1 MAGVDLT
8 IVQELMGNK
17 TIALTARYAYQAS
30 TNELK
35 AFEPLVN
42 PRRLPV
48 QSGAV
53 LSSDTKMAHRI

>member
-1 MAGVDLT
+1 
-8 IVQELMGNK
+8 VQELMGNK
-17 TIALTARYAYQAS
+17 TIALTAWYAYQSS
-30 TNELK
+30 TNEWK

-53 LSSDTKMAHRI
+53 LSSGTKMAHRI